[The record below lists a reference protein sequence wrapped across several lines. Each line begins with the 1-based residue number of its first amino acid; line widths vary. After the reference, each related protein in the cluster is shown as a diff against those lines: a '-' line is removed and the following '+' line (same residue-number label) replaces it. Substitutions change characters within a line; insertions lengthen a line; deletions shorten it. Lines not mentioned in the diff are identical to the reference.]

1 MLANMEV
8 LMKLAQEGSYALAAF
23 NAPSLE
29 IARGVIEAAEE
40 ADLPVIIAHSEGHN
54 DIMPIEII
62 APILINL
69 AERAKVQVA
78 VHLDHSIN
86 FEFIKQ
92 AIALGFTSVMIDAS
106 RESLEDNITITKK
119 VVDYAKGFNVSVEAE
134 LGVITTT
141 DLGREE
147 VKGSS
152 RFENIYTDPDVA
164 KEFVERT
171 GIDSLAASFGTAHG
185 IYLSEPK
192 LDFSILKE
200 IHEITRVP
208 LVMHGGSGLADEEYV
223 KAIENGVRK
232 INYFSYLDREAALG
246 VKELLGKQDNL
257 FYTDLIGVA
266 KESVKK
272 DAKRVIN
279 VFANKS

>member
-1 MLANMEV
+1 MLVNMEV
-8 LMKLAQEGSYALAAF
+8 LMKLAQEGSYAVAAF

-40 ADLPVIIAHSEGHN
+40 ADMPVIIAHSEGHN

-62 APILINL
+62 GPILINL
-69 AERAKVQVA
+69 AERAKVPVA
-78 VHLDHSIN
+78 VHLDHGIN
-86 FEFIKQ
+86 FAFIKQ
-92 AIALGFTSVMIDAS
+92 AIAIGFTSVMIDAS
-106 RESLEDNITITKK
+106 RKSFEDNIAISKK
-119 VVDYAKGFNVSVEAE
+119 VADYAKSFNVSVEAE
-134 LGVITTT
+134 LGVITTS

-171 GIDSLAASFGTAHG
+171 GIDSLAASFGTVHG

-200 IHEITRVP
+200 LYEVTKVP
-208 LVMHGGSGLADEEYV
+208 IVMHGGSGLADEEYL

-246 VKELLGKQDNL
+246 VEELLDKQDNL
-257 FYTDLIGVA
+257 FYTDLIGAA

-279 VFANKS
+279 IFANK